1 MAKRAADVAAYIA
14 LDPASGTPFYRQ
26 LYEGMRAE
34 IPSGRLPVRARLPST
49 RAMAAGL
56 GVSRTTV
63 VAAFDQLLAEGGY
76 P

>member
-1 MAKRAADVAAYIA
+1 VAKRAAELAAYIA

-26 LYEGMRAE
+26 LYEGVRAE
-34 IPSGRLPVRARLPST
+34 IPSGRLPVRVRLPST

-63 VAAFDQLLAEGGY
+63 VAAFDQLLAEGY

>member
-1 MAKRAADVAAYIA
+1 V
-14 LDPASGTPFYRQ
+14 
-26 LYEGMRAE
+26 RAE
-34 IPSGRLPVRARLPST
+34 IPSGRLPVRARLPSA

-63 VAAFDQLLAEGGY
+63 VAAFDQLLAEGY